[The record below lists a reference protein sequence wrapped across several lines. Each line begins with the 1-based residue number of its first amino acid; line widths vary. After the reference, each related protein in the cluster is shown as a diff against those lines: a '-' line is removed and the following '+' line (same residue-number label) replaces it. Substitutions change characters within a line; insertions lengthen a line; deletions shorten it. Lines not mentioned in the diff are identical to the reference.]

1 MINRTMPVSPM
12 TLTIFLTI
20 EKEACFDMI
29 RVASETKPIHS
40 NQEAESGL
48 DGTREPEGS
57 DRFLRDEYL

>member
-1 MINRTMPVSPM
+1 M
-12 TLTIFLTI
+12 TLTIFSTI

-48 DGTREPEGS
+48 DGTREPEGP